1 MAIEKLSL
9 INLVGNMS
17 DLNQTLLCCLKSGCF
32 HPELSVHSTQPTHG
46 FSIVE
51 GDNPFTAPLNNA
63 IRVAEDLSLTLKK
76 GSDFEVEMPND
87 EQLASINEYIA
98 SVSQKI
104 QSLVERKKIIK
115 EEIFQYEQALIQ
127 LNHVAGLDA
136 SFDDIFTCE
145 YVKVR
150 FGRLPYDSYSK
161 LQYYDNKTF
170 FFFPFDHNK
179 EYYWGV
185 YFAPS
190 TKIAVIDDIFASLY
204 FERVRLPEFLHGTPE
219 ESVANIEAVLNKN
232 NLELTQ
238 ISDKIAQIKDEQNEK
253 LLDAYS
259 TLKLASTAFDLRKYV
274 ATVNN
279 RFYLIGFVPKRDR
292 ASFEKLFASIKS
304 VDCVAKPFDAD
315 PSISAPVKLK
325 NNRFTKPFEMF
336 VKMYS
341 LPSYKDIDLTSFVAI
356 SYTIL
361 FGIMFGDLGQGL
373 VIALIGFI
381 LGKYKKM
388 ELGRIMTRIGFSS
401 AFFGLIYGSVFG
413 YEHLLDPMYH
423 ALGFAEKPI
432 EVFDTSVT
440 NILLIAAIGIGVLLI
455 VISICINIYLGFKN
469 KDIGRAIFSNNGV
482 AGLVFYLAAAF
493 AVADMMVLQIGV
505 MNLAYTLCLIVLPLL
520 CMFLRGPLTKLCT
533 GDKNFMPKNI
543 GEFILENFF
552 ELFEYVLSYLSN
564 SMSFLR
570 VGGFILSH
578 AGMMAVVMSLSEM
591 VGSTA
596 SPIVVV
602 IGNIFVM
609 CLEGLIVGIQVLRL
623 EFYEI
628 FSRNF
633 EGNGKPYIPA
643 TVVYE
648 VEKAV

>member
-9 INLVGNMS
+9 INLVGNMA

-32 HPELSVHSTQPTHG
+32 HPELSIHSTQPTHG
-46 FSIVE
+46 FSVVE
-51 GDNPFTAPLNNA
+51 GENPYVTPLNSIVKLA
-63 IRVAEDLSLTLKK
+63 ADLKLTLQK
-76 GSDFEVEMPND
+76 GQVDLTMPDQTKLFEIEN
-87 EQLASINEYIA
+87 YI
-98 SVSQKI
+98 SSLSEKI
-104 QSLVERKKIIK
+104 ATLVERKNQIK
-115 EEIFQYEQALIQ
+115 ESVFQHEQALIQ
-127 LNHVAGLDA
+127 LEHLAGLNA
-136 SFDDIFTCE
+136 SFDDIFACE

-161 LQYYDNKTF
+161 LAYYDNKTF
-170 FFFPFDHNK
+170 FFFPFDNNK
-179 EYYWGV
+179 EYFWGV

-204 FERVRLPEFLHGTPE
+204 FERVRIPEYAHGTPDLASQNINQML
-219 ESVANIEAVLNKN
+219 ESERYELESIRKDIATIKNDNK
-232 NLELTQ
+232 ER
-238 ISDKIAQIKDEQNEK
+238 
-253 LLDAYS
+253 LLAAYS
-259 TLKLASTAFDLRKYV
+259 TLKFSFTAFDLRRYV
-274 ATVNN
+274 ATVND
-279 RFYLIGFVPKRDR
+279 RFYLIGFVPKRER
-292 ASFEKLFASIKS
+292 SKFEVLFNELDS
-304 VDCVAKPFDAD
+304 VSCVAKPFDAD

-341 LPSYKDIDLTSFVAI
+341 LPSYKDIDLTSLVAF

-373 VIALIGFI
+373 LIALLGWF
-381 LGKYKKM
+381 LGKFKKM
-388 ELGRIMTRIGFSS
+388 DLGKIMTRIGFSS

-423 ALGFAEKPI
+423 AMGFAEKPI
-432 EVFDTSVT
+432 EVFDTSMT
-440 NILLIAAIGIGVLLI
+440 NLLLAGAIMIGVLLI
-455 VISICINIYLGFKN
+455 VISICINIFLGFRN
-469 KDIGRAIFSNNGV
+469 KDIGRALFSNNGI

-493 AVADMMVLQIGV
+493 AVVDMMMLNIGV
-505 MNLAYTLCLIVLPLL
+505 MSLAYILLLLVLPVL
-520 CMFLRGPLTKLCT
+520 CMFLREPLTKLCK

-543 GEFILENFF
+543 GEYILENFF
-552 ELFEYVLSYLSN
+552 ELFEYILSYLSN

-591 VGSTA
+591 VGSAA
-596 SPIVVV
+596 SPVVV
-602 IGNIFVM
+602 IIGNLFVM

-633 EGNGKPYIPA
+633 EGNGKPYTPA

-648 VEKAV
+648 VEEAV